1 MTADDSERKRVAI
14 GARLREAREY
24 LGFSQE
30 EVATALRLQRTA
42 VTNIESG
49 SRRLEATEL
58 EQLSQL
64 YGQSVEYLLSG
75 ADQKAEGEV
84 AFAARTLKG
93 LTPSDLVE
101 VARFANYLRS
111 SSRSDRRRG

>member
-1 MTADDSERKRVAI
+1 MTADDGEGKRAAI

-24 LGFSQE
+24 LGFSQD
-30 EVATALRLQRTA
+30 EVAAALRLQRTA

-58 EQLSQL
+58 ERLSQL
-64 YGQSVEYLLSG
+64 YGHSVGYLLSG
-75 ADQKAEGEV
+75 VDPKAEYDV

-93 LTPSDLVE
+93 LTPSDLAE

-111 SSRSDRRRG
+111 SSLSDRRRG

>member
-1 MTADDSERKRVAI
+1 MTANDSERKRAAI

-24 LGFSQE
+24 LGFSHE
-30 EVATALRLQRTA
+30 EVETSMRLQRTA

-58 EQLSQL
+58 EQFSQL
-64 YGQSVEYLLSG
+64 YGESVGYLLSG
-75 ADQKAEGEV
+75 ADQKAEADV
-84 AFAARTLKG
+84 AFAARTLRG
-93 LTPSDLVE
+93 LTPSDLAE
-101 VARFANYLRS
+101 VARFANYLRT